1 MYVYEIDIRNDK
13 DIGDSN
19 CTILTT
25 DLTDNFRLQNFTI
38 DGNQTFCD
46 LKDAIFHF
54 YNFDDSQNY
63 NFSSDVVISDDG
75 EKLFDIIKDGQCIT
89 IYLNFL

>member
-13 DIGDSN
+13 DIGNSN

-25 DLTDNFRLQNFTI
+25 DLTDKFRLRNFTI
-38 DGNQTFCD
+38 DGNQTFFD
-46 LKDAIFHF
+46 LKDAIFDF
-54 YNFDDSQNY
+54 YDFDDSQNH
-63 NFSSDVVISDDG
+63 NFSSDVDISDDG
-75 EKLFDIIKDGQCIT
+75 KKLFDIINDGECIT

>member
-13 DIGDSN
+13 DIGNSN

-25 DLTDNFRLQNFTI
+25 DLTDNFRLRNFTI

-46 LKDAIFHF
+46 LKDAIFYF

-63 NFSSDVVISDDG
+63 NFSSDVVVSDDG